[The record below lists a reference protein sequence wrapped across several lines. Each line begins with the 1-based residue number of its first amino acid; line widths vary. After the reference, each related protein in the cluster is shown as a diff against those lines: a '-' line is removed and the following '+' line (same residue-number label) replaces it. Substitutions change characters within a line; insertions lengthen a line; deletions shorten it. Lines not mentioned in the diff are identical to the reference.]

1 MQKRL
6 SFLIFLPLLSTLL
19 PTFAFAQVQ
28 LEDTLIC
35 GIPATRSEATK
46 MKDSSS
52 KEIKNA
58 LLIAN
63 NNYGGSIPNLEK
75 PVTEARDLKRALES
89 IGFNVIIV
97 ENANRESMED
107 ALLNFRKKCEKEGGI
122 AFFHY
127 GGHAVQIDGVLYLIP
142 VSTKVEDATEA
153 SVKCVNVGNVMKC
166 MQGDANVI
174 VFDTARNNPFPPE
187 NSGSSKRRVTGFGTS
202 KNRFPDSSIVVYSAE
217 SDAIPLDG
225 VFTPI
230 LIEHIT
236 EKNVNVEDL
245 LSKVC
250 REVSKKTEGKQNP
263 CVYSQMLFHIYLAG
277 KNKYGIKNSNILL
290 FLLCVSREKT
300 LLK

>member
-1 MQKRL
+1 MKKDL
-6 SFLIFLPLLSTLL
+6 CLIFSFYIICTFLL
-19 PTFAFAQVQ
+19 PTLVFSQEV
-28 LEDTLIC
+28 
-35 GIPATRSEATK
+35 
-46 MKDSSS
+46 
-52 KEIKNA
+52 KNA

-63 NNYGGSIPNLEK
+63 GEYGKDIGYLTQ
-75 PVTEARDLKRALES
+75 PVSEARNLKRALES

-153 SVKCVNVGNVMKC
+153 SVKCMNVINVMKC

-187 NSGSSKRRVTGFGTS
+187 NKGRAGRRVTDFGQS
-202 KNRFPDSSIVVYSAE
+202 ANMFPDSSIVVYSTE
-217 SDAIPLDG
+217 SGSNAQDG
-225 VFTPI
+225 IFTPI
-230 LIEHIT
+230 LTEHIL
-236 EKNVNVEDL
+236 EKNVNATDL

-250 REVSKKTEGKQNP
+250 REVSKKTERKQNP

-277 KNKYGIKNSNILL
+277 KDK
-290 FLLCVSREKT
+290 
-300 LLK
+300 